1 MEWWKINLT
10 INNEVLGK
18 AKSKRYLSRRYP
30 FSSTLHLLKYWLQYL
45 WYFEKSNMNTN
56 WKALQYCIKLK
67 QLFVDDLELY
77 GKKRNRTKLLN
88 KHSTHIFTQLFTQDR
103 VLESSTDTGKKL
115 KHLPRRVW
123 ERKTPLENGERLGNY
138 REETARQI

>member
-1 MEWWKINLT
+1 
-10 INNEVLGK
+10 
-18 AKSKRYLSRRYP
+18 
-30 FSSTLHLLKYWLQYL
+30 
-45 WYFEKSNMNTN
+45 MNTN

-88 KHSTHIFTQLFTQDR
+88 KHSTLIFTQLFTQDR

-115 KHLPRRVW
+115 KHLPRRV
-123 ERKTPLENGERLGNY
+123 
-138 REETARQI
+138 